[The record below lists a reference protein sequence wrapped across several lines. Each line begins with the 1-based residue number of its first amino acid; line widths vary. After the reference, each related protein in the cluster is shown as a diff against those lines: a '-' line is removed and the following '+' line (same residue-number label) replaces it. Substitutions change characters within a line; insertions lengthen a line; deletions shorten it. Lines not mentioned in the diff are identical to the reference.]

1 MIFKFTLGSHFTFNI
16 GKQRGG
22 GYPFLSC
29 HFLDAGSRYQHIF
42 IMVQRTVYKTAE
54 CGICVDFLPILISK
68 ADRILM
74 LSQTIG

>member
-42 IMVQRTVYKTAE
+42 IMVQRTVYKVPK
-54 CGICVDFLPILISK
+54 CRIRVYFFPVLISK
-68 ADRILM
+68 ANRILM